1 MSHFRNLLAI
11 FLLLVST
18 CQAGTGGLRAG
29 TEEKVIMQPWLVGL
43 TAVVGFLFLVFF
55 ILIVKR
61 IFFKKDRNDDEM
73 LRGFEGFDNKA
84 LDIELT
90 QDTKMTN
97 L

>member
-1 MSHFRNLLAI
+1 MSHLRNLLAI

-18 CQAGTGGLRAG
+18 CQAGTGLRAG

-61 IFFKKDRNDDEM
+61 IFFKKD
-73 LRGFEGFDNKA
+73 
-84 LDIELT
+84 
-90 QDTKMTN
+90 
-97 L
+97 